1 MTALEQVLPPSAAT
15 TPEGH
20 LAIGGCDLVNLAE
33 EHGTP
38 LVVYDEGA
46 LRATARAYVAAFR
59 AHAPDVEVI
68 YASKAYFGL
77 AMLRI
82 ACEEGLSIDVAS
94 GGELQAAL
102 RAGFP
107 PQRIEMHGNNKDAR
121 ELTEALAAGVASIVV
136 DSLDEIALLDRIAQE
151 RGVRQRV
158 LVRVTP
164 GVKPSTHSYIS
175 TGQLDSKFGFGIEG
189 GAAAAAV
196 AACRAAAGLDLAG
209 LHCHIGSQI
218 FELGSYPAA
227 AAAVAD
233 LVASVGAEDLRTIN
247 MGGGLGV
254 AYTSDDQ
261 PPSIERYADVVME
274 AVAREWARIGV
285 PMPKVQVEPGRSM
298 VARAGVTVYRVG
310 TVKQIPGVRTY
321 VAVDGGMSDL
331 LRPMLYG
338 AVYEPLLA
346 NRASEE
352 ATGTVR
358 LVGKHCES
366 GDVLVGEALLP
377 EVRVGDVVCVPATG
391 AYGVS
396 MASNYNGV
404 TRPAVVFVDNG
415 VARVVTR
422 RETYDDLFARETA

>member
-20 LAIGGCDLVNLAE
+20 LAIGGCDVVSLAE

-38 LVVYDEGA
+38 LVIYDEGA

-82 ACEEGLSIDVAS
+82 ALEEGLSVDVAS
-94 GGELQAAL
+94 GGELAAAL

-107 PQRIEMHGNNKDAR
+107 PERIEMHGNNKDAA
-121 ELTEALAAGVASIVV
+121 EIVQALDAGVGTIVV
-136 DSLDEIALLDRIAQE
+136 DSIDEIALVDRITSE
-151 RGVRQRV
+151 RGVHQRV
-158 LVRVTP
+158 LIRVTP

-175 TGQLDSKFGFGIEG
+175 TGQLDSKFGFSIEG
-189 GAAAAAV
+189 GAAVAAV
-196 AACRAAAGLDLAG
+196 ACCRAARGIDLAG

-233 LVASVGAEDLRTIN
+233 LAATVGGDDLATVN

-254 AYTSDDQ
+254 AYTRADE

-274 AVAREWARIGV
+274 SVGREWARVGL
-285 PMPKVQVEPGRSM
+285 PMPRVQVEPGRSM

-310 TVKQIPGVRTY
+310 TVKDIPGVRTY
-321 VAVDGGMSDL
+321 AAVDGGMSDL

-338 AVYEPLLA
+338 AVYEPILA
-346 NRASEE
+346 NRADEE
-352 ATGTVR
+352 ATSIYRV
-358 LVGKHCES
+358 VGKHCES
-366 GDVLVGEALLP
+366 GDVLVSEALLP
-377 EVRVGDVVCVPATG
+377 EVHVGDLVCIPATG

-404 TRPAVVFVDNG
+404 TRPAVVFADG
-415 VARVVTR
+415 GSSRLVTR
-422 RETYDDLFARETA
+422 RETFDDLFAREVQ